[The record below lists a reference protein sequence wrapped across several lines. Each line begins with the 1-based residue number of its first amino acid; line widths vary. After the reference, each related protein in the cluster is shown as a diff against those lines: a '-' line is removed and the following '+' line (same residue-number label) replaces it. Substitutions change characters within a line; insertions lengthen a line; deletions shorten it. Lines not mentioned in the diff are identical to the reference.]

1 MYTRVTESACGVGFR
16 FLMSFVGQDMAQTL
30 SYFLEELLKT
40 IDMNL
45 RSHYF

>member
-1 MYTRVTESACGVGFR
+1 
-16 FLMSFVGQDMAQTL
+16 MSVVGQNMAQTL